1 MSYFLVENLG
11 YDGLNIRQF
20 ESEEEVMSAYEL
32 SKSDILVVEGEAS
45 VIKGE
50 VVADRGL
57 SKVWEVNK

>member
-20 ESEEEVMSAYEL
+20 ENEEEVMSAYEL